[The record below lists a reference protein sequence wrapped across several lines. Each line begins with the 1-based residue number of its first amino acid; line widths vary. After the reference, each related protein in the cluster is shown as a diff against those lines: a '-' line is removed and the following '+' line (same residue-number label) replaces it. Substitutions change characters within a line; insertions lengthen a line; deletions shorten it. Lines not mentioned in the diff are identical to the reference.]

1 VKKEKPNNARRSFVK
16 ATAGAAAGFV
26 IVKPG
31 SVHGTPANDAIAVGI
46 IGSGGRG
53 SGVGRDMIGV
63 GARIVALHDLFED
76 KLQTARERLDKA
88 LVEKGLPK
96 LEDKKLFRGPGA
108 YRELLASGVDAVLI
122 TSPPY
127 WHPDHF
133 EAVVDANKHCYL
145 EKPVAS
151 DVWGSKRIEKAG
163 KKGAGKISMTVG
175 FQGRFAPAYEEM
187 VRRVHAGAIGEI
199 VCAQTCYY
207 ANDLNRKTREGA
219 SPLENRIRN
228 WVFDRVLSGDIL
240 VEQNI
245 HVLDQVN
252 WTLRAHPISAT
263 GTGGKKARLD
273 VDTWDHY
280 NVMLTYPGG
289 VHVSFTSTQFKNG
302 NGGRTQRFFGTR
314 GIAEASFSQFGV
326 KITGEEPWDSGVT
339 DGFSNETMPRKLTNF
354 FDSIKSGKLLNDVPS
369 GVESTL
375 TAILGRTAAYEK
387 KEKTWDQI
395 ANSNERWKERIDLSQ
410 FNTPVV

>member
-1 VKKEKPNNARRSFVK
+1 LNPKRREFVK
-16 ATAGAAAGFV
+16 ASAAAAAGFV
-26 IVKPG
+26 IVKPE
-31 SVHGTPANDAIAVGI
+31 SVYGTPANDAIAVGI

-63 GARIVALHDLFED
+63 GARIVALHDLFDD
-76 KLQTARERLDKA
+76 KLQAARERLDK
-88 LVEKGLPK
+88 LHVEKGLPRI
-96 LEDKKLFRGPGA
+96 EDKKLFRGPHA
-108 YRELLASGVDAVLI
+108 YRDLLASGGVDAVLI

-163 KKGAGKISMTVG
+163 KKGAGKISMAVG

-187 VRRVHAGAIGEI
+187 VRRIHAGAIGEI

-219 SPLENRIRN
+219 SPLENRVRN

-263 GTGGKKARLD
+263 ATGGRKARLD

-280 NVMLTYPGG
+280 NVNLTYPNN
-289 VHVSFTSTQFKNG
+289 VHVTFTSTQFKNG

-326 KITGEEPWDSGVT
+326 KITGEEPWDAGVT
-339 DGFSNETMPRKLTNF
+339 DGFSTETMPRKLGAFFESIRSGQLTN
-354 FDSIKSGKLLNDVPS
+354 DIPG

-395 ANSNERWKERIDLSQ
+395 ANSNERWKERIDLS
-410 FNTPVV
+410 PLAPPIV